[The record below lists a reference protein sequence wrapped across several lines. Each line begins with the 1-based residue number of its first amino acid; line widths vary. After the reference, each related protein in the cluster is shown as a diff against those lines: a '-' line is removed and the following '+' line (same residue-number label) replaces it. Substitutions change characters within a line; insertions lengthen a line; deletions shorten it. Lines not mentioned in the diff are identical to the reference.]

1 MAKSDPKRAGVPTDE
16 AVKQLDK
23 TRNVKN
29 LPTVGDLLTKHK
41 NYVLSSEFETS
52 ADIVRNALE
61 RYWVNLGDEVE
72 FNRSIIPTFI
82 NLEERERKITEI
94 LNFEDGNVYDGI
106 SQTLK
111 VSYDPSQ
118 LAAVN
123 LPAQFGTTE
132 EFFNALETLQESNLI
147 ETVEV
152 YNFNLDKPVQY
163 PTRYT
168 SDVRGVKPD
177 AEISF
182 EYNYGL
188 TNYEEFIS
196 DESISEVELLNYYND
211 YEAINDVLN
220 NAISKNRTL
229 VKPKKGIIGKI
240 DLKKSKTRET
250 IDNDMVFVTKK
261 KTHEDNNIIVLDY
274 GIDDTIS
281 KNKNILSLPFYNK
294 IDIGK
299 SFAPNNSRF
308 GIKNELDENIK
319 KTILSQKKKSGI
331 LGSSDPGIYDRVAN
345 YCLQLTSK
353 GGNPEFYSRKDFSY
367 SLLQPRFKN
376 TQQTEVDLEKEIETE
391 TIFAIDAYD
400 MVQNLG
406 DEAAFLNSQP
416 QEVTLIGSN
425 KVSVGKNKV
434 LELKNQIETLLD
446 ASKTSKTQNDY
457 KQILTGKA
465 NFYSTDVI
473 MYKISK
479 FSEDDLQN
487 PIQNIFLP
495 NVKSDQ
501 LSYIDFQ
508 VKYGKKYVYR
518 VYAYKFVSGTNYTLS
533 VTGNEDSSAYAG
545 YVEEYS
551 NQRSEITVE
560 QRETAEDIR
569 LQQTAPLIM
578 HMTY

>member
-211 YEAINDVLN
+211 YETINDVLN

-261 KTHEDNNIIVLDY
+261 KTQEDNNIIVLDY

-299 SFAPNNSRF
+299 SFAPNNSRVR
-308 GIKNELDENIK
+308 N
-319 KTILSQKKKSGI
+319 QK
-331 LGSSDPGIYDRVAN
+331 RA
-345 YCLQLTSK
+345 
-353 GGNPEFYSRKDFSY
+353 
-367 SLLQPRFKN
+367 
-376 TQQTEVDLEKEIETE
+376 
-391 TIFAIDAYD
+391 
-400 MVQNLG
+400 
-406 DEAAFLNSQP
+406 
-416 QEVTLIGSN
+416 
-425 KVSVGKNKV
+425 
-434 LELKNQIETLLD
+434 
-446 ASKTSKTQNDY
+446 
-457 KQILTGKA
+457 
-465 NFYSTDVI
+465 
-473 MYKISK
+473 
-479 FSEDDLQN
+479 
-487 PIQNIFLP
+487 
-495 NVKSDQ
+495 
-501 LSYIDFQ
+501 
-508 VKYGKKYVYR
+508 
-518 VYAYKFVSGTNYTLS
+518 
-533 VTGNEDSSAYAG
+533 
-545 YVEEYS
+545 
-551 NQRSEITVE
+551 
-560 QRETAEDIR
+560 
-569 LQQTAPLIM
+569 
-578 HMTY
+578 